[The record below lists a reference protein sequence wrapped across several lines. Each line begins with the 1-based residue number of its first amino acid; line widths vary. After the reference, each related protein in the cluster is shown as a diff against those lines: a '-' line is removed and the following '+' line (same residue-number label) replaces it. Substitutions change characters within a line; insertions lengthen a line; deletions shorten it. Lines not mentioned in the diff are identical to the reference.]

1 MNSKFRHFCCF
12 FSGDLSLRD
21 SFFRRNQ
28 AYLRIAFISLFFLIF
43 SACASAPV
51 QEMSD
56 ARQAIYAAR
65 SVPSHVTEP
74 SLLRAEK
81 FLKRAEQALH
91 VGDYRDARK
100 NARLAREQALKAQKA
115 LASRSDD
122 F

>member
-1 MNSKFRHFCCF
+1 MNSKFRHYRNF
-12 FSGDLSLRD
+12 FNGDLSLRH
-21 SFFRRNQ
+21 SFFSFSPACVRMGL
-28 AYLRIAFISLFFLIF
+28 ASLILLLFC
-43 SACASAPV
+43 ACASAPV

-65 SVPSHVTEP
+65 SVPTDVTEP
-74 SLLRAEK
+74 SLIRAET

-91 VGDYRDARK
+91 IGDYRDARK
-100 NARLAREQALKAQKA
+100 NAKLAREQALQAQKA